1 MKIVAAYSGGLDT
14 SVMIPWLSENY
25 DDAEIVTYTGDLG
38 QGEDLEAVRQK
49 ALRTGAVEA
58 HVDDL
63 SERFVEE
70 YIWPALM
77 ASAVYE
83 GMYPLHTA
91 LGRPLLA
98 KRLVEVALETGADA
112 IAHGCTAKGNDQVR
126 FEIAIRSLAPQLKIL
141 APLREWELTTREA
154 EVAYAQ
160 ARNIPLPITMEKPFS
175 IDQNLWGCAI
185 ECGEMEELWNE
196 PPADAWRMT
205 KDPSHAP
212 RGSVELVIGFEQGI
226 PISIDGRTMNGVELI
241 TNLNELAGNFGV
253 GRIDMV
259 ENRCVGL
266 KSREIYEAPAATL
279 LHMAHTELE
288 RICLDRATFNYKR
301 QVSQDFANLIYDG
314 LWFGPLRECLQSF
327 VEESQ
332 RTVTGE
338 VRIRV
343 SAGLARITGRRS
355 PYSLYSP
362 SLATYHEG
370 DTFDRDTAKGFMEL
384 VGLPYKTVAE
394 VRRKMGQP
402 EFKKRVYRA
411 KGRS

>member
-14 SVMIPWLSENY
+14 SVMIPWLTENY
-25 DDAEIVTYTGDLG
+25 GGAEIVTYTGDLG
-38 QGEDLEAVRQK
+38 QGEDLEAIRQK
-49 ALRTGAVEA
+49 ALRTGASEA
-58 HVDDL
+58 FVDDL

-70 YIWPALM
+70 YIWPALR

-126 FEIAIRSLAPQLKIL
+126 FEVAIRSLAPQLQIL
-141 APLREWELTTREA
+141 APLREWELVTRDA
-154 EVAYAQ
+154 EVLYAQ
-160 ARNIPLPITMEKPFS
+160 ERNIPLPVTLEKPFS

-185 ECGEMEELWNE
+185 ECGEMEELWCE
-196 PPADAWRMT
+196 PPVDAWRMT

-212 RGSVELVIGFEQGI
+212 RGSIELVIGFEQGI
-226 PISIDGRTMNGVELI
+226 PVSIDSRSMSGVELI
-241 TNLNELAGNFGV
+241 EYLNELAGNFGV

-259 ENRCVGL
+259 ENRVVGL

-301 QVSQDFANLIYDG
+301 KVSQDFANLIYDG

-332 RTVTGE
+332 RSVSGE

-355 PYSLYSP
+355 TYSLYSP

-370 DTFDRDTAKGFMEL
+370 DTFDRETAKGFMEL
-384 VGLPYKTVAE
+384 FGMPYKTVAE
-394 VRRKMGQP
+394 VRREVGHP
-402 EFKKRVYRA
+402 ELKDSIKPV
-411 KGRS
+411 KS